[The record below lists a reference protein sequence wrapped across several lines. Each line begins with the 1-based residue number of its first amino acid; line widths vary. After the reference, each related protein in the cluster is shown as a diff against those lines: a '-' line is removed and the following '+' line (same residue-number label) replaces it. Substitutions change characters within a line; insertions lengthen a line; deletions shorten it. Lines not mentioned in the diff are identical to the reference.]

1 MPRWGMVMDVRRC
14 IGCHSCTVSCKTENQ
29 VPLGVWRT
37 HMRYYEKGRYPKV
50 SRHFFPVIC
59 DHCEEAPCIEASE
72 NNGVGSFYR
81 SDDGVI
87 LIDYDKLKGRS
98 AAQIDAEAQAA
109 IESCPIEAVFVNPNT
124 RNCRKSAPS
133 APTDLE
139 EGLVPACAQSCL
151 GRTRVFGDLSDPDSP
166 PSRLLAQEPISR
178 TLMPDDDG
186 GGSGVHYIGLEASF
200 VDYEA
205 MEGGIQTNP
214 QDFESGK
221 ASQSTGPTF
230 EGWTPATKVRRHK
243 MK

>member
-1 MPRWGMVMDVRRC
+1 MPRWGMVMDTRRC

-37 HMRYYEKGRYPKV
+37 HMRYFEKGRYPKV

-59 DHCEEAPCIEASE
+59 DHCEEAPCIEAAD

-81 SDDGVI
+81 SDEGVI

-124 RNCRKSAPS
+124 KLPEKCTFCTHR
-133 APTDLE
+133 LE

-151 GRTRVFGDLSDPDSP
+151 GRTRVFGDLNDPNSP
-166 PSRLLAQEPISR
+166 PSKLLAKNPSR

-186 GGSGVHYIGLEASF
+186 GGSAVYYIGLEGSF

-205 MEGGIQTNP
+205 MEGGKQLDP
-214 QDFESGK
+214 KDFESGK

-230 EGWTPATKVRRHK
+230 EGWTPSTKVRRHK

>member
-1 MPRWGMVMDVRRC
+1 MPA
-14 IGCHSCTVSCKTENQ
+14 
-29 VPLGVWRT
+29 
-37 HMRYYEKGRYPKV
+37 YP
-50 SRHFFPVIC
+50 
-59 DHCEEAPCIEASE
+59 EE
-72 NNGVGSFYR
+72 
-81 SDDGVI
+81 
-87 LIDYDKLKGRS
+87 
-98 AAQIDAEAQAA
+98 
-109 IESCPIEAVFVNPNT
+109 
-124 RNCRKSAPS
+124 
-133 APTDLE
+133 E

-166 PSRLLAQEPISR
+166 PSRLLAQNPSR

-186 GGSGVHYIGLEASF
+186 EGAGVFYIGLEANF